1 MTARVLKFHCYSRNS
16 IRYYYVGQLK
26 TITVAVNL
34 FHFFIIRFFVGVA
47 KLIEFLE
54 FFFFLKEAST
64 HTSYFYYFFHK
75 FLRHG
80 SPSMDHHHRHI
91 FPQFW
96 VGKFSLFI
104 FPFSEKKNDIKNIR
118 RKDTETFTFSLYVRI
133 FDEYRWE
140 HGVCIDSAVGRGSRK
155 RGRKISE
162 GKIDFSNLGADAR
175 AAGNWRRKSSVA
187 RKNEGNKVERSNENF
202 RLGKNI
208 GANYIRSF
216 IESKSE
222 IFLHFVAR
230 IAKRKNSNEPCFAS
244 NDLFMINFY
253 TEKRYFI
260 ILITRV
266 GSSWKTIN
274 QEEFIGNGKRG
285 GRYLNGHST
294 KDLSMANWTRGRE
307 EQWRFPILVPRIE
320 RPSIFG

>member
-1 MTARVLKFHCYSRNS
+1 M
-16 IRYYYVGQLK
+16 G
-26 TITVAVNL
+26 
-34 FHFFIIRFFVGVA
+34 
-47 KLIEFLE
+47 
-54 FFFFLKEAST
+54 
-64 HTSYFYYFFHK
+64 
-75 FLRHG
+75 
-80 SPSMDHHHRHI
+80 HHRWI
-91 FPQFW
+91 IIIVISFLNFEQVNFLY
-96 VGKFSLFI
+96 LF
-104 FPFSEKKNDIKNIR
+104 FPFSEKKNDIR

-140 HGVCIDSAVGRGSRK
+140 HGVCIDSTVGRGSRK

-208 GANYIRSF
+208 GANYSYTRSF
-216 IESKSE
+216 TESKSE

-266 GSSWKTIN
+266 GSS
-274 QEEFIGNGKRG
+274 
-285 GRYLNGHST
+285 
-294 KDLSMANWTRGRE
+294 
-307 EQWRFPILVPRIE
+307 
-320 RPSIFG
+320 